1 MWSHIN
7 EQAEGEIKDP
17 SQDARDDGQ
26 VGNSS
31 TAELNDVAKFECV
44 AVGGLL
50 SGIADE
56 LKKVENDVRGMLDV
70 IQNAPPDKLVLTLDA
85 KLVCYI

>member
-7 EQAEGEIKDP
+7 EQAEGEMKDP
-17 SQDARDDGQ
+17 SQDAGDDGQ

-31 TAELNDVAKFECV
+31 TAELNDVAKFKRV

-56 LKKVENDVRGMLDV
+56 LKKAENDVCFSDSRG
-70 IQNAPPDKLVLTLDA
+70 
-85 KLVCYI
+85 